1 MKALVLC
8 DGYGKEQGSEGD
20 SYALVALNEG
30 LTVIDKMLLDLATIG
45 LREAV
50 LLTGGASSAFVQEAL
65 GDERKGIHLRYES
78 AARTLESIARLL
90 IEMGD
95 DVLVLDCGIVTDI
108 NLQKLFIRFTHSAAP
123 VTIYAATRADSG
135 SSIDRASKGL
145 FGSEPSLFFGGIFC
159 IRKGF
164 DLGQFALGDELEQ
177 AFPVLDDLGQL
188 DVYEESN
195 FWDTLYTQDGKR
207 RIFKEFHNKT
217 AKPWGYEKVQ
227 IITELYLL
235 KELYIREGYQSS
247 YHYHKSKDETM
258 LIVRGTGFIE
268 FDDRREYFDVGDT
281 IHIRPYKKHTIV
293 ANTDTVLFEASTPF
307 LEDTTRVKDFYP
319 VR

>member
-1 MKALVLC
+1 MKALILC
-8 DGYGKEQGSEGD
+8 DGYGKEQSSED
-20 SYALVALNEG
+20 SSYALVALKDG

-50 LLTGGASSAFVQEAL
+50 LLTGASSALAREAL
-65 GDERKGIHLRYES
+65 GDERKGIHLHYES

-90 IEMGD
+90 VEMGD

-108 NLQKLFIRFTHSAAP
+108 NLQKLIIRFTHSAAP
-123 VTIYAATRADSG
+123 VTIYAAKRADLG
-135 SSIDRASKGL
+135 SFIDRVSKGL
-145 FGSEPSLFFGGIFC
+145 FGGEPSLFYGGIFC

-164 DLGQFALGDELEQ
+164 DLGQFALGNELEQ
-177 AFPVLDDLGQL
+177 AFPVLDDLEQL

-195 FWDTLYTQDGKR
+195 FWDTLYTEDGKR
-207 RIFKEFHNKT
+207 RIFREFHNKT
-217 AKPWGYEKVQ
+217 VKPWGYEKVH
-227 IITELYLL
+227 IVTELYLL

-268 FDDRREYFDVGDT
+268 FDDRKEYFDVGDT
-281 IHIRPYKKHTIV
+281 IHIRPYEKHTIV
-293 ANTDTVLFEASTPF
+293 ASTDTILFEASTPF